1 MNYLVTHYKNLAE
14 QLQARIN
21 HIQQCLY
28 EMESMQ
34 SHERPDGTW
43 VDDYNNP
50 IPGSPGYVPPATL
63 PTTRTPPPV
72 VYPQAPKGPYRTLE
86 DINPSRWGISVDAN
100 GRPIQPVPLT
110 AAWIRARD
118 AYLAAVKTYKGY
130 QRSETGTGI
139 YTPRDTPNR

>member
-21 HIQQCLY
+21 HIQRCLY

-43 VDDYNNP
+43 VDDFGNP
-50 IPGSPGYVPPATL
+50 IPGSPGYVAPATL

-72 VYPQAPKGPYRTLE
+72 VYPVIKGPFRTPE
-86 DINPSRWGISVDAN
+86 DIDPSRWGITID
-100 GRPIQPVPLT
+100 PITGEPIPPVPVT
-110 AAWIRARD
+110 NAWRKAAA
-118 AYLAAVKTYKGY
+118 AYLAAVQTYKNY
-130 QRSETGTGI
+130 LRLQNRKVYKGI
-139 YTPRDTPNR
+139 NRL